1 MRIYNTFLIKL
12 GQNIC
17 MCSFTKANPSVVVHS
32 NLVKKQYNNSKCYFK
47 AMLKIVIKQEAI
59 LVFRPPFPSVKLK
72 NVTPSGSPQ
81 ALSHRDAPPSV
92 ISIFSEFHLL
102 LKPVWQETQGRA
114 CHLPRLTTAQHQR
127 EWNDTPE
134 ISDCCHTGRFSLV
147 QNQAQRLR
155 LSTWL
160 NRGPGQR
167 QSKDLLEKTKI
178 AGSLLANWSSNR
190 LDK

>member
-1 MRIYNTFLIKL
+1 MCAFFCKS
-12 GQNIC
+12 GSIC
-17 MCSFTKANPSVVVHS
+17 SCSF
-32 NLVKKQYNNSKCYFK
+32 LLGKKQCNNSKCYFK
-47 AMLKIVIKQEAI
+47 AMLTIVIKQEAF

-72 NVTPSGSPQ
+72 NVTPSESRQ
-81 ALSHRDAPPSV
+81 ALSHGDTPPSV
-92 ISIFSEFHLL
+92 ISIFSRFHLL

-114 CHLPRLTTAQHQR
+114 CHLPRLTTAQHHQ

-134 ISDCCHTGRFSLV
+134 ISDCCHTGRLRLV
-147 QNQAQRLR
+147 QNQAQWLR

-160 NRGPGQR
+160 NRAPGQR

-178 AGSLLANWSSNR
+178 AYCLLANWSSNR